1 LQGQRSPTL
10 NYSLTTGDVDL
21 TYPATNTTTSA
32 EWATAVNL
40 ANFTSVKIIKDNRC
54 RIEFDGTN
62 LFVYYYNLAGEVSQI
77 QDYYAQK
84 NGKYYH
90 YNRENAGSGYS
101 SWSKR
106 ELTQADFNSWIREY
120 LDYTYALDFSKFTF
134 DATTGT
140 YKATSYVVNQYL
152 TVSDASLT
160 FVDGRC
166 TKIAYKENG
175 EAHTL
180 EITYAPVTVSV
191 PNV

>member
-1 LQGQRSPTL
+1 MELQNVKNPIVPGHYADPEARFYEEKYWIYVTQSKPFEEQQNLTAFSSEDMKTWEMHENIIDMSGFPWVWGAVWAPT
-10 NYSLTTGDVDL
+10 VV
-21 TYPATNTTTSA
+21 
-32 EWATAVNL
+32 E
-40 ANFTSVKIIKDNRC
+40 
-54 RIEFDGTN
+54 
-62 LFVYYYNLAGEVSQI
+62 
-77 QDYYAQK
+77 K